1 MKAKIANSLIVGM
14 VVLVTVFL
22 GSLAK
27 FGADSEMLPTLFL
40 CFFALL
46 IAIQVVPA
54 LMLFGVMVKEI
65 FRRTPKGEGE
75 GRGINR

>member
-1 MKAKIANSLIVGM
+1 MKAKVANSLIVGM
-14 VVLVTVFL
+14 VVIVTVFL

-27 FGADSEMLPTLFL
+27 FGTNSEMLPTLFL

-65 FRRTPKGEGE
+65 FRRTPRGERE
-75 GRGINR
+75 GRSINR